1 MKKIN
6 EEKLELKYIWETR
19 RGSSHVQQDWGRR
32 KTFSFWQ
39 ELCQWKAKA
48 SVYYPNFL
56 FLPIKAFSFHW
67 QVGTCRPQMLRSADP
82 PKTLFAG
89 ENSRPTVCSNSTT
102 WMEINSNFPVGKP
115 GRHHLT
121 KWSKVITSLEKVL
134 LLLRVPWYEAT
145 EGHIASVVFY
155 SPNPQPQ
162 FSHEKTSDQ
171 REAHPT
177 QYLIS
182 VKILKNKE
190 RQKLPQ
196 IGGNQGDMSS
206 KYNMIS

>member
-1 MKKIN
+1 MLGDQKGELSCPARLRKKKDLFFLARTVPVKSQGLCLLPQLPFPPYKGI
-6 EEKLELKYIWETR
+6 LLPLA
-19 RGSSHVQQDWGRR
+19 GRNLQAPNA
-32 KTFSFWQ
+32 T
-39 ELCQWKAKA
+39 LCW
-48 SVYYPNFL
+48 S
-56 FLPIKAFSFHW
+56 
-67 QVGTCRPQMLRSADP
+67 
-82 PKTLFAG
+82 PKNLVCWR
-89 ENSRPTVCSNSTT
+89 NSRPTVCSNSTT